1 MPLSSRTQWAVLPVA
16 LALLM
21 LLSSTGTAQ
30 MPPAEDPDEA
40 EDKQALPGFEPYN
53 PQEALKRRLELT
65 ALSRE
70 FQKLLNDHPEVRE
83 KLSDGFARAQL
94 KMEKCALLY
103 GRYMPSTVRD
113 AAFKK
118 ELAEARGI
126 IAALS
131 AGKKPDTPR
140 TGLIELA
147 YLSDID
153 RSAQPYYLYI
163 PETTELE
170 RPVPLLLFLHGYIGD
185 LDKVNW
191 FDQTVSDS
199 VKRLA
204 EKSGGILLAPF
215 ARSNTDFL
223 GIGERDV
230 LHTIE
235 LVKRDYRIDADRVY
249 LGGASMGGSGVWAIG
264 AHYPHLFAALIPASG
279 RTDYNLWH
287 DIERGVLTPFKQFI
301 VDRDY
306 AVTMKPNFRN
316 LPVFAFHGEDDW
328 LVKPDQSRKMVQV
341 LRERGFEALYHQFPR
356 GDHWSC
362 FDAFDNAGLVAW
374 LRTKRR
380 PARPRHVSYR
390 TYHPRFNRAYW
401 VTIDDFAEF
410 GKPAEV
416 DVHVLGPTVIRV
428 DAKNVARLTFHDP
441 TGKLFRGDTVKVI
454 LPDGRLVEAT
464 SRTKGGATFTLSAVP
479 AAGLRKRGELCGP
492 IWEAYQHPFLLV
504 FGSTGEAEAQVRTR
518 NRAQRSTLEWFEFAA
533 GIPRVKKDADV
544 TAQDIQRFNLIL
556 FGTPKTNL
564 LINRIARHL
573 PVKIDE
579 GKFTIGAKTYA
590 GKDLGLAMIYPNPL
604 NPERT
609 VVIYSGVHW
618 GRGLP
623 KNHKLDF
630 LPDYIVFD
638 DTIAPVSGT
647 NNFRVAGFF
656 DINWK
661 LDEKLSWEGPEKA
674 PPAPVFEV
682 PEGWDEPPW
691 DDIEPDEPEEP

>member
-1 MPLSSRTQWAVLPVA
+1 MPLSSRRQLVMLCAT
-16 LALLM
+16 LALLI
-21 LLSSTGTAQ
+21 LFSSAGTAQ
-30 MPPAEDPDEA
+30 MPPTEDPE
-40 EDKQALPGFEPYN
+40 ETEENQGLPGYEPYD
-53 PQEALKRRLELT
+53 PQEALKRRQELT
-65 ALSRE
+65 ALSQE
-70 FQKLLNDHPEVRE
+70 FQQLLKDRPEVRG
-83 KLSDGFARAQL
+83 KFRDDFARAQL
-94 KMEKCALLY
+94 KVEKCALLY
-103 GRYMPSTVRD
+103 GRYMPSTARD
-113 AAFKK
+113 AAFRK
-118 ELAEARGI
+118 ELAEARAV

-131 AGKKPDTPR
+131 AGKKPYTPR

-163 PETTELE
+163 PETTDLK
-170 RPVPLLLFLHGYIGD
+170 RPVPLVIFLHGYVGD

-204 EKSGGILLAPF
+204 KKLGGILLAPF

-223 GIGERDV
+223 GVGERDV

-249 LGGASMGGSGVWAIG
+249 LSGASMGASGVWAIG

-306 AVTMKPNFRN
+306 VVTMKVNFRN
-316 LPVFAFHGEDDW
+316 LPAFAFHGEDDW
-328 LVKPDQSRKMVQV
+328 LVKPDQSRKMVQT
-341 LRERGFEALYHQFPR
+341 LREQGFEALYHQFPR

-374 LRTKRR
+374 LRTKKR
-380 PARPRHVSYR
+380 PALPRHVTYW

-401 VTIDDFAEF
+401 VTVDDFVEF

-416 DVHVLGPTVIRV
+416 DTRVLSPAIIRV
-428 DAKNVARLTFHDP
+428 DAKNVARLTFRDP
-441 TGKLFRGDTVKVI
+441 TGKLFSSGTVKVM
-454 LPDGRLVEAT
+454 LPDGRLVDAT
-464 SRTKGGATFTLSAVP
+464 SRTKGGATFTLSTVP

-492 IWEAYQHPFLLV
+492 IWEAYQRPFLLV
-504 FGSTGEAEAQVRTR
+504 HGSTGEGEAQIRTR
-518 NRAQRSTLEWFEFAA
+518 SGAQRSALEWFDFAA
-533 GIPRVKKDADV
+533 GIPRIKKDADV
-544 TAQDIQRFNLIL
+544 TADDIQRFNLIL

-564 LINRIARHL
+564 LIQRVAAHL
-573 PVKIDE
+573 PVQIDE
-579 GKFTIGAKTYA
+579 GKFTIGANTYA

-604 NPERT
+604 NPERY
-609 VVIYSGVHW
+609 VVVYSGVHW

-638 DTIAPVSGT
+638 DPIAPVSGT
-647 NNFRVAGFF
+647 NNFRVAG
-656 DINWK
+656 
-661 LDEKLSWEGPEKA
+661 
-674 PPAPVFEV
+674 
-682 PEGWDEPPW
+682 
-691 DDIEPDEPEEP
+691 